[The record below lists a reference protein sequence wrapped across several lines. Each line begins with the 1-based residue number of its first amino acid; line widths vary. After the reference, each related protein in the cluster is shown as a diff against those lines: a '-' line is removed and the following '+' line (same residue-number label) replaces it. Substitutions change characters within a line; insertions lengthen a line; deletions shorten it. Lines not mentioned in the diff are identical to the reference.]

1 MNSLK
6 IIQTISKIGEI
17 ISKII
22 YICSIVGLCISAVA
36 LILLPYGDDVLKI
49 GGVTLKS
56 LFSDVEDLKALCPAV
71 GSFAIN
77 CIGYIV
83 LSREAQRYFS
93 LEIKEGTPFTFNGA
107 NLLKRLGIITI
118 IVPILVT
125 VAAEI
130 FCNVFENI
138 TNSTAFSLEELN
150 FDNEGSIA
158 MGLMLLLLSVLCRC
172 GAELIE
178 NKDSRKNIPGENE
191 AV

>member
-1 MNSLK
+1 MNSKK
-6 IIQTISKIGEI
+6 IIDSIAKAGEI
-17 ISKII
+17 FCRII
-22 YICSIVGLCISAVA
+22 YICSIVGLCINAVG

-56 LFSDVEDLKALCPAV
+56 LFSDVEDLKSLCPAV

-83 LSREAQRYFS
+83 LSREAQRYLS

-125 VAAEI
+125 VASEI
-130 FCNVFENI
+130 FCNVFESI

-158 MGLMLLLLSVLCRC
+158 MGLMLLLLSVLCQY

-178 NKDSRKNIPGENE
+178 NKDSRKNIPQENE
-191 AV
+191 E

>member
-1 MNSLK
+1 MSSKK
-6 IIQTISKIGEI
+6 IIDSIAKAGEI
-17 ISKII
+17 FCRII
-22 YICSIVGLCISAVA
+22 YICSIVGLCISAVS

-56 LFSDVEDLKALCPAV
+56 LFSDIEDLKSLCPVV

-83 LSREAQRYFS
+83 LSREAQRYLS

-125 VAAEI
+125 VASEI
-130 FCNVFENI
+130 FCNVFESLAN
-138 TNSTAFSLEELN
+138 TTAFSLEELN
-150 FDNEGSIA
+150 FDNDGSIA
-158 MGLMLLLLSVLCRC
+158 MGLMLLLLSVLCQY

-178 NKDSRKNIPGENE
+178 NKESGKNLPGENE
-191 AV
+191 AE